1 MFERSVLLVIAQL
14 DSPLRS
20 PTVMRADGWS
30 HEHSN
35 PVRLGVATSRWKVAA
50 SFGVQAYANWAV
62 SFDKH
67 TSRDFLAR

>member
-1 MFERSVLLVIAQL
+1 
-14 DSPLRS
+14 
-20 PTVMRADGWS
+20 MRADGWS